1 MDLVLFMQNLAE
13 ELQGRFSEYDEHT
26 SVIIVPLKNG
36 RFQSVQGNIHTL
48 DDQETK
54 TITFTSKVCPYYHQ
68 MDMVDFMFENRKLI
82 FSKFTV
88 NQAFIKIEASVFLEF
103 VNEQN
108 KDFLKDMIQEVAEM
122 ADKWEYKLTG
132 LDVF

>member
-13 ELQGRFSEYDEHT
+13 ELQGRFSEYDEFT
-26 SVIIVPLKNG
+26 SVIIVPLSDG
-36 RFQSVQGNIHTL
+36 RFQSVQGKIHTL
-48 DDQETK
+48 DDQDTK
-54 TITFTSKVCPYYHQ
+54 TITFTSKVCPYYNQ
-68 MDMVDFMFENRKLI
+68 MDLVDFMLENKKMV

-88 NQAFIKIEASVFLEF
+88 NQNFIKIEASVFLEF

-108 KDFLKDMIQEVAEM
+108 KGFLKKMIREVAEM